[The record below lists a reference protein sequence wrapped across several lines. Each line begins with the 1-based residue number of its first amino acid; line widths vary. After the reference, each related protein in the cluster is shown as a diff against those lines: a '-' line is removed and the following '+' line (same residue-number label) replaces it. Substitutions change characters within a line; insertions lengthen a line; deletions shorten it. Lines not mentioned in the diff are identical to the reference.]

1 MENFD
6 LILSQAETA
15 TGRKPYSDKPK
26 EQDPLAISFKISSRK
41 KRMLLCLQ
49 QTIENIFPIRTYRL
63 PYSMVVKDIY
73 IYLCGYDPDNVTFVI
88 ARDGLFLYLESS
100 EDGYPTIRWKLDI

>member
-6 LILSQAETA
+6 LILSQAETN
-15 TGRKPYSDKPK
+15 TGGKPYPDKPK

-49 QTIENIFPIRTYRL
+49 QTIENIFPVRTYRL
-63 PYSMVVKDIY
+63 PYFTVVKDIY
-73 IYLCGYDPDNVTFVI
+73 IYLCRYDPDNVTFVI
-88 ARDGLFLYLESS
+88 SRDGIFLYLESS
-100 EDGYPTIRWKLDI
+100 EDGYPTLHWKLNI